1 MTDVW
6 IPRLLVCGQIVA
18 LVVLGVLVAVGRDSA
33 ISDAMLA
40 ITGSLTGS
48 SLLGA
53 ARRRAAASATK
64 EVC

>member
-18 LVVLGVLVAVGRDSA
+18 LVVLGSLVAVGRDSS

-48 SLLGA
+48 SLLTA
-53 ARRRAAASATK
+53 ARGKQAAKATK
-64 EVC
+64 